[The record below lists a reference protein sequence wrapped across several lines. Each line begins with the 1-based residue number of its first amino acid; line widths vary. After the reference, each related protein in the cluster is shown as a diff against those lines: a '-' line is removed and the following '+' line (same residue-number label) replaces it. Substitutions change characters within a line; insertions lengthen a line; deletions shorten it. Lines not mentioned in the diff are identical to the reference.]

1 MDKIVK
7 FVIGFIVIGTI
18 VHFVVNDDP
27 LNFDWAFECK
37 KTLATVN
44 GRYDICLIDCPPSLS
59 ILTINALRAAYGVII
74 PTQPQIEQ
82 PYQYD
87 Q

>member
-7 FVIGFIVIGTI
+7 FIIGFIVIGTI

-37 KTLATVN
+37 KTLATV
-44 GRYDICLIDCPPSLS
+44 GC
-59 ILTINALRAAYGVII
+59 
-74 PTQPQIEQ
+74 
-82 PYQYD
+82 
-87 Q
+87 